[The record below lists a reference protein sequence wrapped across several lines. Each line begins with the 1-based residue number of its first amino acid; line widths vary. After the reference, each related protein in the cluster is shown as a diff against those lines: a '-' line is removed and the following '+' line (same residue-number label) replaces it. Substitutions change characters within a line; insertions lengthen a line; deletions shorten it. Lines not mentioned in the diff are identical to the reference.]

1 MLLFYTMKKF
11 DIIFQESS
19 SLYCDI
25 HGVFIFYPIF
35 PFYAISTSNKWHCGL
50 DSIDSVNSTIV
61 KVQNQESVFM
71 IFRCR
76 TTWKQD
82 TQLNM
87 MTHAH
92 THAFIHSF
100 IYLVVRRSISG
111 RDTYSDAI
119 YDTSR
124 TKKKPVDWQ
133 DHVFFSRKRKA
144 ASWIKTSSSKLP
156 TNQINQSVLTL
167 SLNFLT
173 IPFAIAARSN
183 LNPLIQLLSSSF
195 KRNGKKR
202 TKIRVLDRQFFHVSY
217 TEKCI

>member
-1 MLLFYTMKKF
+1 MGCLYSILFSHFMQYKLQINDTAAWIRLIQSIQPLLRFKIKNLF
-11 DIIFQESS
+11 LWFSDAEP
-19 SLYCDI
+19 LE
-25 HGVFIFYPIF
+25 
-35 PFYAISTSNKWHCGL
+35 NKIPN
-50 DSIDSVNSTIV
+50 SI
-61 KVQNQESVFM
+61 
-71 IFRCR
+71 
-76 TTWKQD
+76 WW
-82 TQLNM
+82 
-87 MTHAH
+87 H
-92 THAFIHSF
+92 THIHTHSF

-173 IPFAIAARSN
+173 IPFAITARSN